1 LDVLLC
7 FADEEFVMPIY
18 EYDCA
23 TCGDFTQ
30 LRPMAERDQPC
41 GCPWCDGESVRV
53 ILTAPGLATMSG
65 SQRSAIATN
74 ERSANAPQ
82 TVEEYAQ
89 SRKHPKGCGCC
100 TPNKPLAPTKANPH
114 ALKTKTSARPW
125 MISH

>member
-1 LDVLLC
+1 
-7 FADEEFVMPIY
+7 MPIY

-23 TCGDFTQ
+23 DCGDFTR

-41 GCPWCDGESVRV
+41 DCPSCGMQSGRV
-53 ILTAPGLATMSG
+53 ILSAPGLATMPG
-65 SQRSAIATN
+65 SQRRAIAAN

-82 TVEEYAQ
+82 TLDEYKQ
-89 SRKHPKGCGCC
+89 TRKHPKGCGCC

-114 ALKTKTSARPW
+114 AMKGKPAGRPW

>member
-1 LDVLLC
+1 
-7 FADEEFVMPIY
+7 MPIY

-41 GCPWCDGESVRV
+41 GCPWCGGESVRV
-53 ILTAPGLATMSG
+53 ILSAPSLATMSG
-65 SQRSAIATN
+65 SQRRAIAAN

-100 TPNKPLAPTKANPH
+100 TANKPLAPTKANPH
-114 ALKTKTSARPW
+114 ALKTKPSARPW